1 MLILLIVPIIEIAA
15 LAVGIT
21 IATIHP
27 RLK

>member
-1 MLILLIVPIIEIAA
+1 MLILLIVPIVEIAA

-21 IATIHP
+21 ISTVYP

>member
-1 MLILLIVPIIEIAA
+1 MLIMLIVPIIELAA

-21 IATIHP
+21 ISTLHP